1 MSELYFFLC
10 ADGDYSTTSTSES
23 MKYLVTCACQ
33 NNESCKL
40 GMQDGKET
48 LESIWKKAI
57 EICQSHSLKN
67 FLKKKGKLSSICIN
81 QGTHIYALI
90 LS

>member
-1 MSELYFFLC
+1 MSELYYFF
-10 ADGDYSTTSTSES
+10 ADGDCSTSTSES
-23 MKYLVTCACQ
+23 LKYLVTCACQ

-40 GMQDGKET
+40 GMQDGQDT

-57 EICQSHSLKN
+57 EICPSASLKN
-67 FLKKKGKLSSICIN
+67 FLRKKGKLSFICIN
-81 QGTHIYALI
+81 QGTHFYALL